1 MNIETKPSRLTFVQD
16 FKKPLSSEDFVRPG
30 ADDEPFDAHGPVF
43 VDETQHTPATDAPA
57 AIYAAAPDD
66 LLRGLAL
73 RGAVLAAMK
82 AKALRAIVAP
92 MAAELLA
99 HRAMMGDPLSHYLA
113 TACEVTGAQTHRIAA
128 TDLAQGFLL
137 FCEEQGHTAPSFVA
151 AARALSARAG
161 RWRHPV
167 SGRLFLRTKKSR
179 SQYRGIRFTPD
190 FAARLTLGRA

>member
-1 MNIETKPSRLTFVQD
+1 MNIQTTPSRLTFV
-16 FKKPLSSEDFVRPG
+16 PSTG
-30 ADDEPFDAHGPVF
+30 ITAPVF
-43 VDETQHTPATDAPA
+43 VDETTDTPASDTPASDAPA

-66 LLRGLAL
+66 LLRALAL
-73 RGAVLAAMK
+73 RGEMLAGMK

-99 HRAMMGDPLSHYLA
+99 HRAMMGDPLSQYLA
-113 TACEVTGAQTHRIAA
+113 TACEVTGAQAHRLGA
-128 TDLAQGFLL
+128 TDLANGFLQ
-137 FCEEQGHTAPSFVA
+137 FCEEQGHTAPSFVT

-167 SGRLFLRTKKSR
+167 SGRLFLRTKRSR

-190 FAARLTLGRA
+190 FAARLPLA